1 MIHRRHA
8 LRAAALSLFALTLVP
23 GNARAAEAG
32 KLRIGFQKSST
43 LIALLKEDSAL
54 EKALAPLNV
63 TVTWHEFTSG
73 LPIMEALNAGQIDVS
88 ADVADT
94 VPIFAQAAQA
104 RIAYIAQEAASPA
117 AQAILVAA
125 DSPIR
130 SVADLKGRKVA
141 VTKGAGSHY
150 LLLAALAAETLP
162 FKAISPAYL
171 TPSDGRAALASGS
184 VEAWVAWDPF
194 LSAAEQQTGRP
205 DPARRHRPVPVQ
217 ALLPRRGRLRD
228 AARRRA
234 RAPVRQAARDRG
246 LGEGQPGRRRRPAR
260 RPVEARPRH
269 RPAGE
274 RPAQLSGRARDP
286 RRPRRAADHRGRLP
300 RRGPAPPRRG
310 RRGPAD
316 LGAAE
321 PLIGPA
327 PASPRPVGGARGRTG
342 QRMPPLAVMFSPVSQ
357 RASSEARKATTSAM
371 SPGWPARPS
380 GVCATKPAS
389 ISEPVMPALCVP
401 SVTT

>member
-8 LRAAALSLFALTLVP
+8 LRAAALSLFALTLAP
-23 GNARAAEAG
+23 GRAAEGG

-43 LIALLKEDSAL
+43 LIALLKEESAL

-104 RIAYIAQEAASPA
+104 RIAYIAQEAASPT

-130 SVADLKGRKVA
+130 TVADLKGRKVA

-150 LLLAALAAETLP
+150 LLLAALAAEKLP

-194 LSAAEQQTGRP
+194 LSAAEQQTGARVLRDGTGLSQYKRYYLAGADYATQRADVLALLFGKLRETGAWVKANP
-205 DPARRHRPVPVQ
+205 DAAAARLGALWKLDPAIVRQANARRSYQVEPVTHAALAEQ
-217 ALLPRRGRLRD
+217 QTIADAFRAEGLLPRAVD
-228 AARRRA
+228 AA
-234 RAPVRQAARDRG
+234 
-246 LGEGQPGRRRRPAR
+246 
-260 RPVEARPRH
+260 
-269 RPAGE
+269 
-274 RPAQLSGRARDP
+274 S
-286 RRPRRAADHRGRLP
+286 LP
-300 RRGPAPPRRG
+300 IWAPPG
-310 RRGPAD
+310 
-316 LGAAE
+316 L
-321 PLIGPA
+321 
-327 PASPRPVGGARGRTG
+327 
-342 QRMPPLAVMFSPVSQ
+342 
-357 RASSEARKATTSAM
+357 
-371 SPGWPARPS
+371 
-380 GVCATKPAS
+380 
-389 ISEPVMPALCVP
+389 
-401 SVTT
+401 

>member
-1 MIHRRHA
+1 MLHRRHA
-8 LRAAALSLFALTLVP
+8 LRAAALSLLALTPILAP

-32 KLRIGFQKSST
+32 RLRIGFQKSST
-43 LIALLKEDSAL
+43 LIALLKEESAL

-104 RIAYIAQEAASPA
+104 RIAYIAQEAASPT

-130 SVADLKGRKVA
+130 AVADLKGRKVA

-194 LSAAEQQTGRP
+194 LSAAEQQTGARVLRDGTGLSQYKRYYLAGADYATQRTDVLALLFGKLRETGAWVKANP
-205 DPARRHRPVPVQ
+205 DAAAARLGALWKLDPAIVRQANARRSYQVEPVTRPALAEQ
-217 ALLPRRGRLRD
+217 QTIADAFRAEGLLPRAVD
-228 AARRRA
+228 AAA
-234 RAPVRQAARDRG
+234 
-246 LGEGQPGRRRRPAR
+246 
-260 RPVEARPRH
+260 
-269 RPAGE
+269 
-274 RPAQLSGRARDP
+274 
-286 RRPRRAADHRGRLP
+286 LP
-300 RRGPAPPRRG
+300 IWAPPG
-310 RRGPAD
+310 
-316 LGAAE
+316 L
-321 PLIGPA
+321 
-327 PASPRPVGGARGRTG
+327 
-342 QRMPPLAVMFSPVSQ
+342 
-357 RASSEARKATTSAM
+357 
-371 SPGWPARPS
+371 
-380 GVCATKPAS
+380 
-389 ISEPVMPALCVP
+389 
-401 SVTT
+401 